1 MIKAQI
7 LGARLGLALLGAG
20 MLLSAA
26 PGAAQTGNPALDG
39 PGEALSRNLRS
50 LAENPKSITA
60 LMGAGKAALEL
71 GDPQAAITFFGRAEE
86 QAPSDGRIKMW
97 IGAALVQLEQPQGA
111 LKFFTEATG
120 MGVPE
125 AEVAAQRGMAFD
137 LLGDPRRAQRDYR
150 MALAN
155 KPSAEVSR
163 QLALSLAI
171 SGEREP
177 ALRLLEDQLLTRDRA
192 AERTRAF
199 VLALT
204 GDAAGAARAVQASM
218 PAQSAALAPF
228 LDRLPA
234 LSLSERALAVHLGHF
249 PSSARN
255 LPVPRPNTY
264 AAYQPSPTPTRAGAP
279 DRSQAALGTRAVA
292 APKPQTRVV
301 DRQPAFKSKPVPRA
315 AGRTPIAASPS
326 QIASAAPAAAS
337 PTRVTSGASN
347 RETTQDRAE
356 RPATKPAASPPRQL
370 AASSPPRAVSSP
382 ARQQASAIPVGR
394 VVLPEPQVSSPVV
407 VAKLEPQ
414 RQGPDLA
421 STSALPP
428 VQQNS
433 GPSLPLA
440 QAPVQTALNT
450 ALPSQALAVP
460 GFSIA
465 ATGQSQASA
474 APQEPVSELA
484 SVQAAPKPV
493 SELASVEAPPPASAP
508 VEERGAS
515 RLAGIASLIASLPE
529 EPAGAEEAPEPAP
542 VPVKVAIAAPA
553 KKEPPKPVVASKKDL
568 AAKPVVK
575 KDAVEAKKP
584 VAPAEPKRI
593 WVQVAGGADKAALPR
608 EFARIKTKAPKLL
621 AARAAWTTPLKAT
634 NRLLVGP
641 FKTDGEAQTF
651 VNELKKSNVT
661 GFAWTSEA
669 GQKIE
674 KLSAK

>member
-1 MIKAQI
+1 
-7 LGARLGLALLGAG
+7 
-20 MLLSAA
+20 MLLSAVPA
-26 PGAAQTGNPALDG
+26 AAQTGNPALDG

-97 IGAALVQLEQPQGA
+97 IGAALVQLQQPQGA

-125 AEVAAQRGMAFD
+125 AEVAAQRGLAFD

-150 MALAN
+150 MALTN

-163 QLALSLAI
+163 KLALSLAI

-177 ALRLLEDQLLTRDRA
+177 ALRLLEDQLLIRDRA

-234 LSLSERALAVHLGHF
+234 LSQSERALAVHLGHF

-279 DRSQAALGTRAVA
+279 DRSQAARGTRSA
-292 APKPQTRVV
+292 APPKAETRVAV
-301 DRQPAFKSKPVPRA
+301 RQPASKPKPALRA

-326 QIASAAPAAAS
+326 QIASTAPTEQKPRTETARRPQSATAS
-337 PTRVTSGASN
+337 LPRVTAGVSN
-347 RETTQDRAE
+347 RETAQTRNE
-356 RPATKPAASPPRQL
+356 RPAPKPAAS
-370 AASSPPRAVSSP
+370 SP
-382 ARQQASAIPVGR
+382 RQQASAIPVGR
-394 VVLPEPQVSSPVV
+394 VTQPEPQPSSPVV
-407 VAKLEPQ
+407 VAKLEPP

-421 STSALPP
+421 SASALPL
-428 VQQNS
+428 VEQNPAS
-433 GPSLPLA
+433 SLPVA

-465 ATGQSQASA
+465 AVGQSQAGA
-474 APQEPVSELA
+474 GQQEPVSELA

-493 SELASVEAPPPASAP
+493 SELASVEAPSPAPAP

-529 EPAGAEEAPEPAP
+529 EPPAAEQAPAPEPAP
-542 VPVKVAIAAPA
+542 KKAAAP
-553 KKEPPKPVVASKKDL
+553 KKDV
-568 AAKPVVK
+568 AAKPVPK
-575 KDAVEAKKP
+575 KEVVAAAPKKPAAPVEA
-584 VAPAEPKRI
+584 KRI

-621 AARAAWTTPLKAT
+621 AARPAWTTPLKAT

-641 FKTDGEAQTF
+641 FKTDGEAQIF

>member
-7 LGARLGLALLGAG
+7 LGARLGLAMLGAG
-20 MLLSAA
+20 MLLSAT

-155 KPSAEVSR
+155 KPSAEVSG

-264 AAYQPSPTPTRAGAP
+264 AAYQPSTTPTRAGAP
-279 DRSQAALGTRAVA
+279 DRSQAALGTRTVA

-301 DRQPAFKSKPVPRA
+301 DREPAFKPKPVPRA
-315 AGRTPIAASPS
+315 AGRTPVAASPS

-347 RETTQDRAE
+347 RETTQPRAE
-356 RPATKPAASPPRQL
+356 RSATKPAASPARQQ
-370 AASSPPRAVSSP
+370 AASQSPRAVSSP

-394 VVLPEPQVSSPVV
+394 VTLPEPQASSPVV

-440 QAPVQTALNT
+440 QAPVQTALNR

-474 APQEPVSELA
+474 AAQEPVSELA

-493 SELASVEAPPPASAP
+493 SGLASVEAPPPASAP

-529 EPAGAEEAPEPAP
+529 EPAAAEAAPEPAP
-542 VPVKVAIAAPA
+542 VPVKVAVAAPA
-553 KKEPPKPVVASKKDL
+553 EKEPPKPVVASKKDV

-584 VAPAEPKRI
+584 AAPTEPKRI

-621 AARAAWTTPLKAT
+621 AARPAWTTPLKAT

>member
-1 MIKAQI
+1 
-7 LGARLGLALLGAG
+7 
-20 MLLSAA
+20 
-26 PGAAQTGNPALDG
+26 
-39 PGEALSRNLRS
+39 

-97 IGAALVQLEQPQGA
+97 IGAALVQLQQPQGA

-125 AEVAAQRGMAFD
+125 AEVAAQRGLAFD

-150 MALAN
+150 MALTN

-163 QLALSLAI
+163 KLALSLAI

-177 ALRLLEDQLLTRDRA
+177 ALRLLEDQLLIRDRA
-192 AERTRAF
+192 AERTLAF

-234 LSLSERALAVHLGHF
+234 LSQSERALAVHLGHF

-279 DRSQAALGTRAVA
+279 DRSQAALGTRSA
-292 APKPQTRVV
+292 APPKAETRVAV
-301 DRQPAFKSKPVPRA
+301 RQPASKPKPVPRV

-326 QIASAAPAAAS
+326 QIASAAPAEQKPETKVGRRPQSATAS
-337 PTRVTSGASN
+337 LPRVTAGVSN
-347 RETTQDRAE
+347 REMAQTRNE
-356 RPATKPAASPPRQL
+356 RPAPKPAASPP
-370 AASSPPRAVSSP
+370 
-382 ARQQASAIPVGR
+382 RQQASAIPVGR
-394 VVLPEPQVSSPVV
+394 VTQPEPQPSSPVV

-421 STSALPP
+421 SASALPP
-428 VQQNS
+428 VEQNS
-433 GPSLPLA
+433 APSLPVA
-440 QAPVQTALNT
+440 QAPVQMAVNT

-465 ATGQSQASA
+465 AVGQSQASA

-529 EPAGAEEAPEPAP
+529 EPPAAEQAPAPEPAP
-542 VPVKVAIAAPA
+542 KKAAAP
-553 KKEPPKPVVASKKDL
+553 KKDV
-568 AAKPVVK
+568 AAKPVAK
-575 KDAVEAKKP
+575 KEVVAAKKP
-584 VAPAEPKRI
+584 AAPVEAKRI

-621 AARAAWTTPLKAT
+621 AARPAWTTPLKAT

>member
-1 MIKAQI
+1 
-7 LGARLGLALLGAG
+7 

-26 PGAAQTGNPALDG
+26 PGAAQTGNPSLDG

-97 IGAALVQLEQPQGA
+97 IGAALVQLQQPQGA
-111 LKFFTEATG
+111 LKFFTEATA
-120 MGVPE
+120 MGVLE
-125 AEVAAQRGMAFD
+125 AEVAAQRGLAFD

-150 MALAN
+150 MALSN

-163 QLALSLAI
+163 KLALSLAI

-177 ALRLLEDQLLTRDRA
+177 ALRLLEDQLLIRDRA

-279 DRSQAALGTRAVA
+279 DRSQAALGTRSVA
-292 APKPQTRVV
+292 PPKAETRVAV
-301 DRQPAFKSKPVPRA
+301 RQPASKPKPAPRA

-326 QIASAAPAAAS
+326 QIASAAPAEQKPRTETARRPQSATQPLPRLTS
-337 PTRVTSGASN
+337 VDSSRRATQTRA
-347 RETTQDRAE
+347 D
-356 RPATKPAASPPRQL
+356 RPAPKPAASPP
-370 AASSPPRAVSSP
+370 
-382 ARQQASAIPVGR
+382 RQQASAIPVGR
-394 VVLPEPQVSSPVV
+394 VAQPEPQPSSPVV

-421 STSALPP
+421 PASALPL
-428 VQQNS
+428 VEQNS
-433 GPSLPLA
+433 ASSLPVA

-450 ALPSQALAVP
+450 APSSQALAIP

-465 ATGQSQASA
+465 PLPQSQAGA
-474 APQEPVSELA
+474 GQQEPVSELA

-493 SELASVEAPPPASAP
+493 SDLASVEAPPPAPAP

-529 EPAGAEEAPEPAP
+529 EPPAAEQAPAAEPAP
-542 VPVKVAIAAPA
+542 KKAAAP
-553 KKEPPKPVVASKKDL
+553 KKDV
-568 AAKPVVK
+568 AAKPVPK
-575 KDAVEAKKP
+575 KEVVAAASKKPAAPVEA
-584 VAPAEPKRI
+584 KRI

-621 AARAAWTTPLKAT
+621 AARSAWTTPLKAT

-651 VNELKKSNVT
+651 VNELKKSDVT